1 MSEHLP
7 NPEQPRLTDDDHIRE
22 AIKQAHERFGETH
35 VISDAAARM
44 IASQLHGGQ
53 GSALYAF
60 VSTGAFSVEAV
71 EEADREFRNESH
83 SDEVREWADE
93 LQQYLIRR
101 DMDGRLDPVENWH
114 KLWLGELPATVID
127 RAQKLYDEESG
138 YQAFINAFTKDELIE
153 LWEKARDGMTY
164 SFDDEVYDALH
175 VGYNYWAKDG
185 ES

>member
-7 NPEQPRLTDDDHIRE
+7 NPEQRRLTDDDHIRE
-22 AIKQAHERFGETH
+22 AIKKAHENFGETH
-35 VISDAAARM
+35 IISDAAARM

-53 GSALYAF
+53 ASALYSF
-60 VSTGAFSVEAV
+60 TSTGAVSMEVI
-71 EEADREFRNESH
+71 EEVDREIRDESH

-101 DMDGRLDPVENWH
+101 HYTEQTDAVEGWS
-114 KLWLGELPATVID
+114 KLWLGEKPASVID
-127 RAQKLYDEESG
+127 RAQKLYDEEAG
-138 YQAFINAFTKDELIE
+138 YQAFIKEFTRDELIE
-153 LWEKARDGMTY
+153 LWEKAGDGKTY

-175 VGYNYWAKDG
+175 LGYNYWAKDG